1 MSRKQC
7 QNCISANFSCSI
19 LSLNFDDVHNFR
31 LNVGQPNCTTKKFEI
46 THNDLS
52 GADNLDS
59 VLALSPNGYLLWS
72 DEGSVHQVPSQ
83 DFCIDQHK

>member
-1 MSRKQC
+1 MQAQIREARRHYM
-7 QNCISANFSCSI
+7 CIY
-19 LSLNFDDVHNFR
+19 FR
-31 LNVGQPNCTTKKFEI
+31 LNVGQPNCSPRREV
-46 THNDLS
+46 THSDLMS
-52 GADNLDS
+52 DNLDS